1 MYFIRTLMSKLV
13 IFFDNVC
20 RTYSEKGEN
29 LSYKDEEME
38 GDFLLYLVSELTPTC
53 CRQGGT
59 PNGHRKHVGYF
70 Y

>member
-29 LSYKDEEME
+29 LSYKGGEMG
-38 GDFLLYLVSELTPTC
+38 GDFLLCLVSELAPA
-53 CRQGGT
+53 
-59 PNGHRKHVGYF
+59 
-70 Y
+70 